1 MATISDTPRPGYA
14 WDATDNCWYPIGTGP
29 HTHPDYITQSTAI
42 NPTIVDAKGDIIAA
56 TAADTVARL
65 AVGANDTV
73 LTADSSA
80 ATGLKWVT
88 PAGSITL
95 LTTTNLSGVTT
106 TVSGISGAYT
116 NLIVRIDA
124 PKVTAVG
131 DTMTVRFNGVTGS
144 SYEYISINT
153 STTTWSQI
161 TGTRFAFS
169 GLTSATSVNTKYIEI
184 FISDYA
190 NASTKKYFQCFGQD
204 DTTRAYNLLGCL
216 NSAGAI
222 TSVSVFDNNNDTFNG
237 GTIKI
242 YGVK

>member
-1 MATISDTPRPGYA
+1 MTRARDVSNIDGLLT
-14 WDATDNCWYPIGTGP
+14 
-29 HTHPDYITQSTAI
+29 
-42 NPTIVDAKGDIIAA
+42 AKGDIYAA
-56 TAADTVARL
+56 TAAGTPARL
-65 AVGANDTV
+65 GVGTNDQV
-73 LTADSSA
+73 LTADSTT
-80 ATGLKWVT
+80 ATGLKWGAVN
-88 PAGSITL
+88 ANSITL

-131 DTMTVRFNGVTGS
+131 DTMTVRFNGVTTT
-144 SYEYISINT
+144 SYEYISIGTN
-153 STTTWSQI
+153 TTTWSQQL
-161 TGTRFAFS
+161 TTRFPFGGIAS
-169 GLTSATSVNTKYIEI
+169 TTSVNTKYIEI

-190 NASTKKYFQCFGQD
+190 NASTRKYFECYGQD
-204 DTTRAYNLLGCL
+204 AGATAINLLGSL

-237 GTIKI
+237 GTVKI